1 MCENFNKKQEVLR
14 ELKNT
19 LLSKYGFEKE
29 DLINYEIVKLFTKQN
44 FDIKVR
50 NRIFNVLGHKTGR
63 AEFKIQ
69 EEREKQKGKS
79 SN

>member
-29 DLINYEIVKLFTKQN
+29 DLINYEIVKLFTK
-44 FDIKVR
+44 
-50 NRIFNVLGHKTGR
+50 
-63 AEFKIQ
+63 
-69 EEREKQKGKS
+69 
-79 SN
+79 

>member
-50 NRIFNVLGHKTGR
+50 NRIFNVLGY
-63 AEFKIQ
+63 
-69 EEREKQKGKS
+69 
-79 SN
+79 